1 MVQGPWVGKPN
12 QSQKNLEPGRN
23 LSHFPEVRLS
33 HLSPGDGPEPHP
45 GEDGVHTINFA
56 CTPPSLARGPQHPQ
70 PRRPLFSLEVYG
82 SDAFHKLPGPCTVPA
97 DSHVFVEAAL
107 ARPSPN
113 QGLSL
118 RLCFV
123 SPSSDPARHSPFLVL
138 RRGCPAEPSVTFFSA
153 SPGAPYRARLSFRL
167 RPLFNASVQ
176 FLHCQLG
183 LCYQGTAPHGPHQP
197 PPV

>member
-1 MVQGPWVGKPN
+1 
-12 QSQKNLEPGRN
+12 
-23 LSHFPEVRLS
+23 
-33 HLSPGDGPEPHP
+33 
-45 GEDGVHTINFA
+45 
-56 CTPPSLARGPQHPQ
+56 
-70 PRRPLFSLEVYG
+70 LFSLEVYG

-197 PPV
+197 PP